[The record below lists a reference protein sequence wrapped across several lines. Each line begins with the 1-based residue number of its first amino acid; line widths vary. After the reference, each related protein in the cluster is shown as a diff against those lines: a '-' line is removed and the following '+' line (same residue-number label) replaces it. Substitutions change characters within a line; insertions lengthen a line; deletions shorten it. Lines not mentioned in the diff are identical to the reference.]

1 MINIENINF
10 APLQQLM
17 VILLAFIVIDIGT
30 GFLKAL
36 VKKCLDSTKM
46 REGLMKKFFEVIV
59 CVVAF
64 LLDKMIGI
72 DKLSQ
77 MTVVFYCIEEALSI
91 LENTAEYMPY
101 PQVIKNLLEQLKSK
115 K

>member
-1 MINIENINF
+1 MINLENINF
-10 APLQQLM
+10 ASLQQLM
-17 VILLAFIVIDIGT
+17 MILLAFIVIDVVT

-46 REGLMKKFFEVIV
+46 REGLMKKFFEIVI

-64 LLDKMIGI
+64 LVDKMVGI

-77 MTVVFYCIEEALSI
+77 LTVVFYCIEEALSI

-101 PQVIKNLLEQLKSK
+101 PQAIKNLLEQLKSK